1 MLRPIAILFLLL
13 SALPASAERSSMT
26 ANAARIEPHAVELDG
41 RLDDPVWIDA
51 PFVKGFTQRDPAE
64 GDPSQERTEISFL
77 YDDEF
82 LYVGARLYKRN
93 PDDIRATVSRRDR
106 SGNSE
111 RIIVTLDTYNN
122 RRTSYSFCVTASG
135 VRVDYYHPRDSEGN
149 REYSY
154 DPVWEASTEQ
164 SEHGWTAEMKIPFS
178 QLRFQDVDE
187 QVWGLNINRWTP
199 SINEDSYW
207 IYIPKEETGWSSRF
221 GTLQGLSGIRPSRR
235 IELQPYFA
243 SDATFTSDFEEGDPF
258 EDGRAFEGRAGA
270 DLKVGLGPN
279 LTLEAAFN
287 PDFGQVEADPAEVNL
302 SAFETFFDEKRPFF
316 IEGSQ
321 LLRGNGSN
329 FFYSRRIG
337 ARPQGDADG
346 DFVSRPNNA
355 TILGSAKMTGRLSNG
370 LSIGALSAVTSR
382 EYADVHT
389 ESTNTRSKIKVAPLT
404 TYNVGRLE
412 QEFGENQST
421 AGLTM
426 TAIARDFG
434 DTQELREILNDQAY
448 AGGGDWRIRFNGG
461 QYLLGGNLG
470 FSHISGDSTAVLLAQ
485 RSSRRYFQR
494 PDADHVDVDSSR
506 TDMSGYAS
514 SLWFERNAGDHWLWG
529 LGGSAESPGFEINDV
544 GRLSQGDDIDAWAN
558 ARYRETKPGSIFRNY
573 SVAAFGNAAWNY
585 GPQRQGLN
593 GSLEWNVG
601 WKNFWASWGGIWY
614 SPRYKADN
622 WTRGGPLMETL
633 DVYNVWFGTQNN
645 WAKDTNWNMNTNYTR
660 DELGTYNYNIS
671 GQVSVKPG
679 TRWEISLA
687 PRYSR
692 SSDGRQY
699 ITTEERDPG
708 SLRPDDTFGHRYIF
722 SWINRTTLATTF
734 RLNYSL
740 TPDLSLEVYAE
751 PFVASGHFYDYGEL
765 EAPGAGTLIRY
776 GEEGGTDLEIL
787 EDGTRVV
794 IDGDEEFELE
804 NDDFNFLSF
813 RSNFVLRWEW
823 RRGSTFFFVWQQNR
837 SDFFEQ
843 GSRVG
848 GQDLADTFSAEG
860 ENFLAAKVTYWIPVP

>member
-1 MLRPIAILFLLL
+1 MPLCLAIFCLLIL
-13 SALPASAERSSMT
+13 AVPAAGERSSMT
-26 ANAARIEPHAVELDG
+26 ANAVRIEPHAIELDG
-41 RLDDPVWIDA
+41 RLDDPVWTEA
-51 PFVKGFTQRDPAE
+51 PFVAGFTQKDPAE
-64 GDPSQERTEISFL
+64 GDPSAERTEISFL
-77 YDDEF
+77 YDNEF
-82 LYVGARLYKRN
+82 LYVGARLYKREPN
-93 PDDIRATVSRRDR
+93 DIRATVSRRDR

-122 RRTSYSFCVTASG
+122 RRTSYSFCVTATG
-135 VRVDYYHPRDSEGN
+135 VRVDYYHPSDSEGN

-164 SEHGWTAEMKIPFS
+164 GEHGWTAEMKIPFS
-178 QLRFQDVDE
+178 QLRFQDVEE
-187 QVWGLNINRWTP
+187 QVWGLNMNRWTP

-207 IYIPKEETGWSSRF
+207 VYIPKEETGWSSRF
-221 GTLQGLSGIRPSRR
+221 GTLHGLRGIRPSRR

-243 SDATFTSDFEEGDPF
+243 SDATFTNDFDEDDPF
-258 EDGRAFEGRAGA
+258 EDGQDFEGRAGA

-316 IEGSQ
+316 IEGSR
-321 LLRGNGSN
+321 LLQGNGSN

-337 ARPQGDADG
+337 ARPRGDADG

-355 TILGSAKMTGRLSNG
+355 TILGSAKMTGRLASG
-370 LSIGALSAVTSR
+370 LSVGALTAVTSR
-382 EYADVHT
+382 EYAEVYT
-389 ESTNTRSKIKVAPLT
+389 ESTDTFSKIKVAPLT
-404 TYNVGRLE
+404 NYNVGRLE
-412 QEFGENQST
+412 QEFGEDQST
-421 AGLTM
+421 VGVTM
-426 TAIARDFG
+426 TAMARDFG
-434 DTQELREILNDQAY
+434 GTEELRELLNEQAF

-461 QYLLGGNLG
+461 QYLLGGNVG
-470 FSHISGDSTAVLLAQ
+470 FSHISGDSTAILRAQ

-494 PDADHVDVDSSR
+494 PDADYVEVDSSR
-506 TDMSGYAS
+506 TTMSGYAS
-514 SLWFERNAGDHWLWG
+514 SLWFERNSGDHWLWG
-529 LGGSAESPGFEINDV
+529 LGGGSESPGFEINDV
-544 GRLSQGDDIDAWAN
+544 GRLSQGDDIDTWAN
-558 ARYRETKPGSIFRNY
+558 VRYRETKPGSIFRNY
-573 SVAAFGNAAWNY
+573 SIAMFGNAAWNH
-585 GPQRQGLN
+585 GWQRQRVSGSFELN
-593 GSLEWNVG
+593 GG
-601 WKNFWASWGGIWY
+601 WRNFWSSWAGVWY
-614 SPRYKADN
+614 APRYKADN

-633 DVYNVWFGTQNN
+633 DVYNIWFGTQNN
-645 WAKDTNWNMNTNYTR
+645 WASDTFWNMNTNYTR
-660 DELGTYNYNIS
+660 DELGTWNYNIS

-679 TRWEISLA
+679 TRWEISA
-687 PRYSR
+687 SPRYSR

-699 ITTEERDPG
+699 IATEPRAAG
-708 SLRPDDTFGHRYIF
+708 SLRPGDTFGNRYIF

-765 EAPGAGTLIRY
+765 EAPGARTLITY
-776 GEEGGTDLEIL
+776 GEEGGTELEIL

-794 IDGDEEFELE
+794 TDGAEEFELE

-813 RSNFVLRWEW
+813 RSNFVVRWEW
-823 RRGSTFFFVWQQNR
+823 RRGSTFFLVWQQNR
-837 SDFFEQ
+837 SDFFEE